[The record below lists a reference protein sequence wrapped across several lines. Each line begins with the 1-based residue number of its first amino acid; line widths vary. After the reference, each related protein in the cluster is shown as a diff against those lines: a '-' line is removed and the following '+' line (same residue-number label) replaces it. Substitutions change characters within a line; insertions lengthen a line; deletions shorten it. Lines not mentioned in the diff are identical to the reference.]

1 MVVSKKNQLLASS
14 EAKDAILLEKKAL
27 LKGLVSQ
34 VAASSAP
41 LKVLQQTAQTIEE
54 VIAEFDIDGTHYYL
68 ARSRS
73 TVETKTSQIS
83 LSPREK
89 AIANLVAQGLP
100 NKCIGSQ
107 LDISP
112 WTVSTHLR
120 RMFTKLN
127 VTSRSAMISR
137 LFQENLLQN

>member
-1 MVVSKKNQLLASS
+1 MVVSKINQLLNSS
-14 EAKDAILLEKKAL
+14 AQDAILVEKKAL
-27 LKGLVSQ
+27 LKGLVNQ
-34 VAASSAP
+34 VVASEAP

-54 VIAEFDIDGTHYYL
+54 VIAEFDIDGTDYYL
-68 ARSRS
+68 VRSRS
-73 TVETKTSQIS
+73 TVETTTSQIS

-107 LDISP
+107 LNISP

-127 VTSRSAMISR
+127 VTSRTAMISR
-137 LFQENLLQN
+137 LFQENLLRN